1 MMRPREARRAL
12 RHRLGV
18 AALAASA
25 AMCACAG
32 EARAAGLYFSDRGVR
47 PMGRGGAFVA
57 GADDL
62 GAIWYNPAGIA
73 DAGTS
78 VLIDFGYLHF
88 TDSYTRQLQIPDA
101 EGTVQN
107 VTSPTVTGSA
117 PFLPIPTIAWSL
129 KLDKEGRFTIAG
141 GFLAPQ
147 VALASY
153 PSTVGGQPS
162 PSRYSLGSYDGSL
175 LGMIGGW
182 VAWKPFEQLR
192 LGVGILGLVG
202 QFQTNVTFSTCPAFN
217 LVCALEQPD
226 FDANSQIKVGPIVA
240 PTANGG
246 VIWVPFP
253 SVRIGASGQLP
264 MVISAPAQ
272 LQIQLP
278 SNEVFDTAH
287 VNGSNA
293 HVTFTLPA
301 IARIG
306 VEVRP
311 IPALRVEA
319 AYVRE
324 FWGEQKSIV
333 AQPEGITITG
343 VTGLP
348 PSIGVPTITFPRD
361 FQDTSSFR
369 LGGEYSF
376 GFKGTV
382 VDARAGVA
390 YEESAV
396 PVPYV
401 SLLSLDMSKVTTS
414 IGAGVH
420 FAKHWRVDV
429 LYAHLFCSTVYVSP
443 SVAQIPHI
451 NPLNGNAPLEPVNG
465 GTYTAE
471 ADLIGLGTNYI
482 F

>member
-1 MMRPREARRAL
+1 MSCSA
-12 RHRLGV
+12 RLGV
-18 AALAASA
+18 AAFAAIVATIMAS
-25 AMCACAG
+25 

-47 PMGRGGAFVA
+47 PMGRAGAFVA

-78 VLIDFGYLHF
+78 ILVDFGYLHF
-88 TDSYTRQLQIPDA
+88 TDSYTRQLQIADA
-101 EGTVQN
+101 EGTYHT
-107 VTSPTVTGSA
+107 VTSPTVTGQA
-117 PFLPIPTIAWSL
+117 PVLPIPTIAWSL
-129 KLDKEGRFTIAG
+129 KLDKDERFTIAG

-153 PSTVGGQPS
+153 PSTVDGQPS
-162 PSRYSLGSYDGSL
+162 SSRYSLGSFDGSA
-175 LGMIGGW
+175 LGIIGGW
-182 VAWKPFEQLR
+182 IAWKPLKQLR

-202 QFQTNVTFSTCPAFN
+202 QFETNVTFSTCPAVR
-217 LVCALEQPD
+217 LACAPEQPD
-226 FDANSQIKVGPIVA
+226 FDANSRIKVGPIVA
-240 PTANGG
+240 PTGNGG
-246 VIWVPFP
+246 IIWAPIP
-253 SVRIGASGQLP
+253 QIRLGLSGQLP
-264 MVISAPAQ
+264 LVISAPAQ

-278 SNEVFDTAH
+278 SNEAFDTAH

-293 HVTFTLPA
+293 HVSFTLPA
-301 IARIG
+301 IARVG
-306 VEVRP
+306 VEARP
-311 IPALRVEA
+311 IPGLRIEA

-324 FWGEQKSIV
+324 FWSVQRSIV
-333 AQPEGITITG
+333 AQPEGIAITG

-348 PSIGVPTITFPRD
+348 PSIGVPTIVFPRN
-361 FQDTSSFR
+361 FQDASSYR
-369 LGGEYSF
+369 LGAEYSF
-376 GFKGTV
+376 GFKGYGFDV
-382 VDARAGVA
+382 RSGVS

-414 IGAGVH
+414 IGAGIH
-420 FAKHWRVDV
+420 FAKHWRVDL

-443 SVAQIPHI
+443 AVAQIPHI
-451 NPLNGNAPLEPVNG
+451 NPLNGNAPLEAVNG

-471 ADLIGLGTNYI
+471 ADLIGLGANYA

>member
-1 MMRPREARRAL
+1 MSRRSS
-12 RHRLGV
+12 LGA
-18 AALAASA
+18 AALAV
-25 AMCACAG
+25 ACVFTFAR

-78 VLIDFGYLHF
+78 VLVDFGYLHF
-88 TDSYTRQLQIPDA
+88 TDSYARELQVPDA
-101 EGTVQN
+101 QGTLHT
-107 VTSPTVTGSA
+107 VTSPTVSGSA
-117 PFLPIPTIAWSL
+117 PVLPIPTLAWSL
-129 KLDKEGRFTIAG
+129 KLDKNERFTIAG

-147 VALASY
+147 VALATY
-153 PSTVGGQPS
+153 PSTVDGQPS
-162 PSRYSLGSYDGSL
+162 SSRYSLGSFDGSA
-175 LGMIGGW
+175 LGIVGGW
-182 VAWKPFEQLR
+182 IAWKPLKQLR
-192 LGVGILGLVG
+192 LGVGVLALAG
-202 QFQTNVTFSTCPAFN
+202 QFVTNVTFSTCPAVR
-217 LVCALEQPD
+217 LVCAPEQPD
-226 FDANSQIKVGPIVA
+226 FDANSRITVGPIVA

-246 VIWVPFP
+246 VIWAPVPFL
-253 SVRIGASGQLP
+253 RLGASGQLP

-278 SNEVFDTAH
+278 TNEVFDTAH

-301 IARIG
+301 IARAGI
-306 VEVRP
+306 EVRP
-311 IPALRVEA
+311 IPALRIEA
-319 AYVRE
+319 TYVRE
-324 FWGEQKSIV
+324 FWSAQRSIN

-348 PSIGVPTITFPRD
+348 PSIGVPMIVFPRNFKD
-361 FQDTSSFR
+361 ASSYR
-369 LGGEYSF
+369 IGAEYSL
-376 GFKGTV
+376 
-382 VDARAGVA
+382 ARNGYSFDFRSGLS

-401 SLLSLDMSKVTTS
+401 SLLSLDMSKVTAS
-414 IGAGVH
+414 FGFGLH
-420 FAKHWRVDV
+420 FARHWRVDL
-429 LYAHLFCSTVYVSP
+429 LYAHLFCSDVYVSP

-465 GTYTAE
+465 GTYKAE
-471 ADLIGLGTNYI
+471 ADLIGLGANYA